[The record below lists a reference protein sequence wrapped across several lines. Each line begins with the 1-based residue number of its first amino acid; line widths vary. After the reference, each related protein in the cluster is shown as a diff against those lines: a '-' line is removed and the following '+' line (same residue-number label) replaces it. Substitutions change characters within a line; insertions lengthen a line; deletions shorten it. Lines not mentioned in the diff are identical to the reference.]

1 VEQRIASENGPDKS
15 LRGVELHIGE
25 KLVRLDVVPHDAGTA
40 ERDFMATG
48 SLPAAFVKAYAEPR
62 NWSLRVE
69 TLSADGSRT
78 TIRVGN
84 AGLLKRLPQFAE
96 RCADRTLKAPRQQVR
111 AN

>member
-1 VEQRIASENGPDKS
+1 
-15 LRGVELHIGE
+15 
-25 KLVRLDVVPHDAGTA
+25 
-40 ERDFMATG
+40 MATG
-48 SLPAAFVKAYAEPR
+48 NVPAALVKAYAEPR

-84 AGLLKRLPQFAE
+84 AGLLRRLPQLAAK
-96 RCADRTLKAPRQQVR
+96 CADRTAKAPRPHVR